1 MSIGHTLFFKAFINA
16 LQLRVLARSSM
27 FAG

>member
-1 MSIGHTLFFKAFINA
+1 MSIGHALFFKAIINA
-16 LQLRVLARSSM
+16 LQQRALARSSM